1 MKWYPIRSDRF
12 IWIRYLLIFL
22 FAYAAT
28 DKILS
33 PGLFA
38 NDLLKARYLD
48 IHVVP
53 WLIWAVPF
61 FEIVVA
67 LLLIVNRYTKI
78 GLSVGLCLMS
88 VFTWHLLIL
97 WRSNPNSPCSCG
109 GLIDQMSPPVHL
121 TMNLLIM
128 FGILIALFP
137 RGSANKV

>member
-1 MKWYPIRSDRF
+1 MKWYPIGSDRF
-12 IWIRYLLIFL
+12 IWIRYPLIFL

-48 IHVVP
+48 IQIVP
-53 WLIWAVPF
+53 WLIWGVPF
-61 FEIVVA
+61 FEIFVV
-67 LLLIVNRYTKI
+67 LLLLFSRYTKI
-78 GLSVGLCLMS
+78 GLAGGLCLMS
-88 VFTWHLLIL
+88 IFTWHLLIL

-109 GLIDQMSPPVHL
+109 GLIDQMSAPVHL

-128 FGILIALFP
+128 SGILIALFP
-137 RGSANKV
+137 RCSASKV